1 MVVPVG
7 EVVTVVPGGNVVVA
21 PDGNVVVVSVLPDGE
36 VACAVPPLAAAPAA
50 EGPLFPPPGPA
61 FPIAALGLPPLAEEL
76 PMAALGLPPLA
87 DELPMAALPLPALA
101 VPGALPAAAPELL

>member
-1 MVVPVG
+1 MVVPLG

-21 PDGNVVVVSVLPDGE
+21 PDGIVVVSVLADGE
-36 VACAVPPLAAAPAA
+36 VACAVPPLAAPAA
-50 EGPLFPPPGPA
+50 ELPLFPPPGPA
-61 FPIAALGLPPLAEEL
+61 FPIAALGLPPLADEL

-101 VPGALPAAAPELL
+101 VPAALPVAAPELL